1 MAKYLLAKQITGKM
15 VITNEG
21 EEFGRVVDLNV
32 NELTGDIEDLIV
44 DPNPDNAHLENLRT
58 EDDYALIP
66 FNSVLAVGDYLIV
79 DKRRLFESSRNR

>member
-1 MAKYLLAKQITGKM
+1 MAKYLLAKQITGRM

-32 NELTGDIEDLIV
+32 NELTGDIEDLII
-44 DPNPDNAHLENLRT
+44 DPNPDNTSLEQLRT
-58 EDDYALIP
+58 EDDYVLIP

>member
-1 MAKYLLAKQITGKM
+1 MAKYLLAKQITGRM

-21 EEFGRVVDLNV
+21 DEFGRVVDLNV
-32 NELTGDIEDLIV
+32 NELTGDIEDLII
-44 DPNPDNAHLENLRT
+44 DPNPDNTSLENLRT
-58 EDDYALIP
+58 EDDYVLIP